1 MKVSIFHNQEEQ
13 SFKAAKKL
21 KELLLRFSFV
31 LDEKKPDVVLSVGG
45 DGTLL
50 SAFHKYEKQLDKVQF
65 VGIHIGH
72 LGFYTDWR
80 EFEMEELVRTLN
92 EKSACSVSY
101 PLLDV
106 VVEYE
111 EGLKHFLALNESTV
125 RRVSKTLVG
134 DVYISDEFFESFRGD
149 GLSVSTPTGS
159 TAHNKSIG
167 GAVIHPSVNAI
178 QMTEIASLNNRLFRT
193 LGSPIV
199 IGAHEWIRIQLAPSD
214 DYTITVDR
222 EMVASKKVQAVDF
235 KIAKERIHFVSYR
248 HLHFWNR
255 VKESFITGQNSNH
268 AFDVD
273 IWV

>member
-1 MKVSIFHNQEEQ
+1 MKVAIFYNHEKQ
-13 SFKAAKKL
+13 SLETAKKL
-21 KELLLRFSFV
+21 KELLLRFSFF
-31 LDEKKPDVVLSVGG
+31 LDENNPDVVLSVGG

-80 EFEMEELVRTLN
+80 EFEMEELVRALK
-92 EKSACSVSY
+92 EKSTHSVSY

-106 VVEYE
+106 TVEHEKE
-111 EGLKHFLALNESTV
+111 EKHFLALNESTI
-125 RRVSKTLVG
+125 RRESKTLVG
-134 DVYISDEFFESFRGD
+134 DVYINDEFFESFRGD

-167 GAVIHPSVNAI
+167 GAVIHPSINAI
-178 QMTEIASLNNRLFRT
+178 QLTEIASLNNRIFRT

-199 IGAHEWIRIQLAPSD
+199 IGIHEWIRIQLSLCD
-214 DYTITVDR
+214 DYMITVDR
-222 EMVASKKVQAVDF
+222 EMVTYGNARAVNF

-248 HLHFWNR
+248 HLHFWDR
-255 VKESFITGQNSNH
+255 VKESFITG
-268 AFDVD
+268 
-273 IWV
+273 